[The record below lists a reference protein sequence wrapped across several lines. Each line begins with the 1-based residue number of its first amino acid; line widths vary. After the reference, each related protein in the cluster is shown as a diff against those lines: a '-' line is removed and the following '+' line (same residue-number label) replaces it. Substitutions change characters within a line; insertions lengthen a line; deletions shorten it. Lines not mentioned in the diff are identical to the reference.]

1 MSRYESMRCTACT
14 ITHDR
19 HAPREIAG
27 HRFRMHIGRPR
38 AWRLAISWERQ
49 IGSATYIFSLVPAR
63 NRPQRNGGELL
74 VHRVAATGTTEQ
86 VHYFRI
92 PSTPDYYALLDQAG
106 SPLN

>member
-1 MSRYESMRCTACT
+1 MSRHQSMRCTICT
-14 ITHDR
+14 TTYNR
-19 HAPREIAG
+19 HAPREISG
-27 HRFRMHIGRPR
+27 HQFRMRIGRPR
-38 AWRLAISWERQ
+38 ARRLTVSGERQ

-74 VHRVAATGTTEQ
+74 VHRLAVTGATEQ

-106 SPLN
+106 TPLS